1 MSNTI
6 TAATLAKQGG
16 PEQQAD
22 YLRHFRADS
31 IGKTQLFCL
40 GWYLEVAAAADH
52 CHSQGLRG
60 NSQSSYEGLPGK

>member
-6 TAATLAKQGG
+6 TAATLTKQGG

-31 IGKTQLFCL
+31 IGGTLLSHL
-40 GWYLEVAAAADH
+40 GQYLEETAGA
-52 CHSQGLRG
+52 
-60 NSQSSYEGLPGK
+60 NSLL